1 MSKKKWKRLKSR
13 QFAWCHTAVAVWC
26 VCLSAMLSL
35 YAAFPII
42 RVPLF
47 LAGVALWFGVGAVCI
62 AVVYCKTGRIRM
74 VSRLMER
81 FIRNNALYQS
91 HYVTKEGLFKY
102 KETEYM
108 DYYPVV
114 EYQEKVRDNIFCI
127 RIRMDGCLRSEKFR
141 DLEQPLADMFCTVC
155 TDRIEERGY
164 LTYCFEITPQEQ
176 VKIQSQKDIM
186 TVGENEIAFSGDI
199 LWNWKKCPHL
209 MVVGNTGSG
218 KTQLAQY
225 IISCLLEQGVRVI
238 YCDPKNDDDMRLF
251 MQGNSAVYVTKENEI
266 AKVVRETE
274 EEVRLR
280 EQDLQ
285 KIGIKEAEFNPVFLF
300 FDEMIAF
307 AKIAEKKTYEE
318 TAKRLSTIVVTG
330 RSKRVYAG
338 MILQRPDT
346 AFIEGAIRDNLG
358 CRICMGQMSETA
370 YKMAFGS
377 DFSDI
382 KNNRREIGS
391 GLIYRQGVDTKP
403 REFLAPFI
411 EKGALSKE

>member
-1 MSKKKWKRLKSR
+1 M
-13 QFAWCHTAVAVWC
+13 FVV
-26 VCLSAMLSL
+26 
-35 YAAFPII
+35 
-42 RVPLF
+42 
-47 LAGVALWFGVGAVCI
+47 GVLCI
-62 AVVYCKTGRIRM
+62 ATAFYKT
-74 VSRLMER
+74 SRLRKVSHLMEQ
-81 FIRNNALYQS
+81 FIKNNALYQS
-91 HYVTKEGLFKY
+91 HYVTKGGLLRCR
-102 KETEYM
+102 EIESM
-108 DYYPVV
+108 DYYPIV
-114 EYQEKVRDNIFCI
+114 EYQEKMRDNIFCI
-127 RIRMDGCLRSEKFR
+127 KIRMDGCLRSEKFR

-164 LTYCFEITPQEQ
+164 LTYCFELAPQEQ
-176 VKIQSQKDIM
+176 AKIQSHKDIM
-186 TVGENEIAFSGDI
+186 TVGENEIAFSSDI
-199 LWNWKKCPHL
+199 IWDWKKCPHL
-209 MVVGNTGSG
+209 MVIGNTGSG

-225 IISCLLEQGVRVI
+225 IISCLLAQGVRVI

-251 MQGNSAVYVTKENEI
+251 MQGKSAVYVTKENDI

-274 EEVRLR
+274 EQVRLR

-285 KIGIKEAEFNPVFLF
+285 NIGIKEAEFNPIFLF

-346 AFIEGAIRDNLG
+346 SFIEGAIRDNLS

-391 GLIYRQGVDTKP
+391 GLIYRQGADTKP

-411 EKGALSKE
+411 EKGALSRE

>member
-1 MSKKKWKRLKSR
+1 MNKDKWKRLKSQ
-13 QFAWCHTAVAVWC
+13 QFAWCHNVIAVWC
-26 VCLSAMLSL
+26 VCLLVMLSL
-35 YAAFPII
+35 YAVF
-42 RVPLF
+42 RNQKLLLGLVVMF
-47 LAGVALWFGVGAVCI
+47 VVGVLCI
-62 AVVYCKTGRIRM
+62 ATAFYKT
-74 VSRLMER
+74 SRLRKVSHLMEQ
-81 FIRNNALYQS
+81 FIKNNALYQS
-91 HYVTKEGLFKY
+91 HYVTKGGLLRCR
-102 KETEYM
+102 EIESM
-108 DYYPVV
+108 DYYPIV
-114 EYQEKVRDNIFCI
+114 EYQEKMRDNIFCI
-127 RIRMDGCLRSEKFR
+127 KIRMDGCLRSEKFR

-164 LTYCFEITPQEQ
+164 LTYCFELAPQEQ
-176 VKIQSQKDIM
+176 AKIQSHKDIM
-186 TVGENEIAFSGDI
+186 TVGENEIAFSSDI
-199 LWNWKKCPHL
+199 IWDWKKCPHL
-209 MVVGNTGSG
+209 MVIGNTGSG

-225 IISCLLEQGVRVI
+225 IISCLLAQGVRVI

-251 MQGNSAVYVTKENEI
+251 MQGKSAVYVTKENDI

-274 EEVRLR
+274 EQVRLR

-285 KIGIKEAEFNPVFLF
+285 NIGIKEAEFNPIFLF

-346 AFIEGAIRDNLG
+346 SFIEGAIRDNLS

-391 GLIYRQGVDTKP
+391 GLIYRQGADTKP

-411 EKGALSKE
+411 EKGALSRE

>member
-1 MSKKKWKRLKSR
+1 MRKNKWKRLKSQ
-13 QFAWCHTAVAVWC
+13 QFAWCHNVIVVWC
-26 VCLSAMLSL
+26 VCLLVMLSL
-35 YAAFPII
+35 YAVF
-42 RVPLF
+42 REQKLLLGLVTM
-47 LAGVALWFGVGAVCI
+47 FGVGVLLI
-62 AVVYCKTGRIRM
+62 ATAYCKT
-74 VSRLMER
+74 SRLRKVSHLMEQ

-91 HYVTKEGLFKY
+91 HYVTKEGLLRC
-102 KETEYM
+102 KEREYM
-108 DYYPVV
+108 DYYPIV

-127 RIRMDGCLRSEKFR
+127 RIRLDGCLRSEKFR

-155 TDRIEERGY
+155 TDRVEERGY
-164 LTYCFEITPQEQ
+164 LTYCFELEPQEQ
-176 VKIQSQKDIM
+176 VKIQSHKDIM
-186 TVGENEIAFSGDI
+186 TVGENEIAFSNDI
-199 LWNWKKCPHL
+199 IWDWKKCPHL
-209 MVVGNTGSG
+209 MVIGNTGSG

-251 MQGNSAVYVTKENEI
+251 MQGKSAVYVTKENDI

-274 EEVRLR
+274 EQVRLR

-285 KIGIKEAEFNPVFLF
+285 NIGIKEAEFNPIFLF

-338 MILQRPDT
+338 MILQRPGT
-346 AFIEGAIRDNLG
+346 SFIEGAIRDNLG

-370 YKMAFGS
+370 YKMAFSS
-377 DFSDI
+377 DFSSI

-391 GLIYRQGVDTKP
+391 GLIYRRGVDTKP

-411 EKGALSKE
+411 EKGALSRE

>member
-1 MSKKKWKRLKSR
+1 MNKDKWKRLKSQ
-13 QFAWCHTAVAVWC
+13 QFAWCHNVIAVWC
-26 VCLSAMLSL
+26 VCLLVMLSL
-35 YAAFPII
+35 YAVF
-42 RVPLF
+42 RNQKLLLGLVVMF
-47 LAGVALWFGVGAVCI
+47 VVGVLCI
-62 AVVYCKTGRIRM
+62 ATAFYKT
-74 VSRLMER
+74 SRLRKVSHLMEQ
-81 FIRNNALYQS
+81 FIKNNALYQS
-91 HYVTKEGLFKY
+91 HYVTKGGLLRCR
-102 KETEYM
+102 EIESM
-108 DYYPVV
+108 DYYPIV
-114 EYQEKVRDNIFCI
+114 EYQEKMRDNIFCI
-127 RIRMDGCLRSEKFR
+127 KIRMDGCLRSEKFR

-164 LTYCFEITPQEQ
+164 LTYCFELAPQEQ
-176 VKIQSQKDIM
+176 AKIQSHKDIM
-186 TVGENEIAFSGDI
+186 TVGENEIAFSSDI
-199 LWNWKKCPHL
+199 IWDWKKCPHL
-209 MVVGNTGSG
+209 MVIGNTGSG

-225 IISCLLEQGVRVI
+225 IISCLLAQGVRVI

-251 MQGNSAVYVTKENEI
+251 MQGKSAVYVTKENDI

-274 EEVRLR
+274 EQVRLR

-285 KIGIKEAEFNPVFLF
+285 NIGIKEAEFNPIFLF

-346 AFIEGAIRDNLG
+346 SCIVGAIRDTLS

-391 GLIYRQGVDTKP
+391 GLIYRQGADTKP

-411 EKGALSKE
+411 EKGALSRE

>member
-1 MSKKKWKRLKSR
+1 MRKNKWKRLRHK
-13 QFAWCHTAVAVWC
+13 QFTD
-26 VCLSAMLSL
+26 L
-35 YAAFPII
+35 YAVINIWIVFLLALL
-42 RVPLF
+42 LF
-47 LAGVALWFGVGAVCI
+47 YIVFRERNVILGMVATGMVGVLCI
-62 AVVYCKTGRIRM
+62 VTVLVKFRKLIKI
-74 VSRLMER
+74 SKLMEK
-81 FIRNNALYQS
+81 FIRRNNLCQS
-91 HYVTKEGLFKY
+91 HFI
-102 KETEYM
+102 TEQGILGERAIERM
-108 DYYPVV
+108 DYYPIV
-114 EYQEKVRDNIFCI
+114 EYRRNVQDNIFCI

-141 DLEQPLADMFCTVC
+141 DMEQPLADMFCTVC

-164 LTYCFEITPQEQ
+164 LTYFFEITPQEQ
-176 VKIQSQKDIM
+176 VKIQSHKDIM
-186 TVGENEIAFSGDI
+186 TVGENEIAFSNDI

-209 MVVGNTGSG
+209 LVIGNTGSG

-225 IISCLLEQGVRVI
+225 IISCLIEQGVRVI
-238 YCDPKNDDDMRLF
+238 YCDPKNDDEMRLF
-251 MQGNSAVYVTKENEI
+251 MQGKSAVYVTKENEI

-274 EEVRLR
+274 EEVRMR

-285 KIGIKEAEFNPVFLF
+285 NIGIKEAEFNPVFLL

-346 AFIEGAIRDNLG
+346 NFIEGAIRDNLG
-358 CRICMGQMSETA
+358 CRICMGRMSETA

-391 GLIYRQGVDTKP
+391 GLIFRQGVDTKP

-411 EKGALSKE
+411 EKGALSRE

>member
-1 MSKKKWKRLKSR
+1 MNKDKWKRLKSQ
-13 QFAWCHTAVAVWC
+13 QFAWCHNVIAVWC
-26 VCLSAMLSL
+26 VCLRVMLSI
-35 YAAFPII
+35 YAVFRNQKLLLGMVAMFI
-42 RVPLF
+42 V
-47 LAGVALWFGVGAVCI
+47 GVLCI
-62 AVVYCKTGRIRM
+62 ATAFYKT
-74 VSRLMER
+74 SRLRKVSHLMEQ
-81 FIRNNALYQS
+81 FIKNNALYQS
-91 HYVTKEGLFKY
+91 HYVTKGGLLRCR
-102 KETEYM
+102 EIESM
-108 DYYPVV
+108 DYYPIVD
-114 EYQEKVRDNIFCI
+114 YQEKVGDNIFCI
-127 RIRMDGCLRSEKFR
+127 RIRLDGCLRSEKFR

-164 LTYCFEITPQEQ
+164 LTYCFELEPQEQ
-176 VKIQSQKDIM
+176 AKIQSHKDIM
-186 TVGENEIAFSGDI
+186 TVGENEIAFSSDI
-199 LWNWKKCPHL
+199 IWDWKKCPHL
-209 MVVGNTGSG
+209 MVIGNTGSG

-225 IISCLLEQGVRVI
+225 IISCLLAQGVRVI

-251 MQGNSAVYVTKENEI
+251 MQGKSAVYVTKENDI

-274 EEVRLR
+274 EQVRLR

-285 KIGIKEAEFNPVFLF
+285 NIGIKEAEFNPIFLF

-346 AFIEGAIRDNLG
+346 SFIEGAIRDNLS

-391 GLIYRQGVDTKP
+391 GMIYRQGADTKP

-411 EKGALSKE
+411 EKGALSRE